1 MNSILT
7 NSNKDLL
14 REIETTKD
22 LVNSKEVPSELIPYK
37 QWLIVFLEGI
47 EADVKQNLY
56 LLSLNDSDI
65 VTEVFN
71 NTTEITRY
79 IRLINSR
86 FFPPLYRHNVNDV
99 IALKVLNWL
108 HKQHQQTEAKAFII
122 TDGNFGVFPEKQ
134 LPLTYFLP
142 TSSQHSLLNFPLFFH
157 EIGHFFY
164 EYHRQEMDDLVSEF
178 QKKIEELLRL
188 PYYQN
193 DEKFRSE
200 MEKSMLIIETWYE
213 WIQEFFC
220 DAVGLTIG
228 GASYLNAFSYYLKL
242 GGRNSFFIPE
252 KELAKR
258 SHPVSWLRIKFLSQ
272 RARTLGLVTEA
283 NELELEWKAISVLL
297 NIKEEYFG
305 YYSEQYEAIVNETLE
320 CMLTEAAPIKFSDFD
335 MGTQK
340 IDLDNFNYIH
350 LLNVAWVKFKENQ
363 DSYYKWEK
371 SILEAL
377 KK

>member
-1 MNSILT
+1 MNAILT

-14 REIETTKD
+14 REIETTKN
-22 LVNSKEVPSELIPYK
+22 LVSSNSVPVELNPYK
-37 QWLIVFLEGI
+37 QWLIGFLAGM
-47 EADVKQNLY
+47 EADVKHNLY
-56 LLSLNDSDI
+56 LLSLNDADI
-65 VTEVFN
+65 ITEVFN
-71 NTTEITRY
+71 NTTEVTRY
-79 IRLINSR
+79 VRLINSR
-86 FFPPLYRHNVNDV
+86 FFPPLYRHNSNDV
-99 IALKVLNWL
+99 IALKVLDWL
-108 HKQHQQTEAKAFII
+108 HKQHQQTKDKAFII

-142 TSSQHSLLNFPLFFH
+142 TSSQHSLLYFPLFFH

-164 EYHRQEMDDLVSEF
+164 EYHREEMDALVSEL
-178 QKKIEELLRL
+178 QLKIEELLRL

-200 MEKSMLIIETWYE
+200 MEKAMLIIETWYE

-228 GASYLNAFSYYLKL
+228 GASYLNSFSYYLKL

-258 SHPVSWLRIKFLSQ
+258 SHPVSWLRIKFLAQ
-272 RARTLGLVTEA
+272 RARILGLDNEA
-283 NELELEWKAISVLL
+283 NILEREWKTISELL

-305 YYSEQYEAIVNETLE
+305 YYTDQYEAIVNETLE

-335 MGTQK
+335 LSPNE
-340 IDLDNFNYIH
+340 IDLSKLNYIH
-350 LLNVAWVKFKENQ
+350 LLNIAWKKFKEDQ
-363 DSYYKWEK
+363 DSYYTWEK
-371 SILEAL
+371 SILENL